1 MKIADH
7 ILEVVADL
15 KGKPQGAHNIRL
27 NGKTSSRQSTK
38 NIEIVNK
45 TDNPG
50 IDIIIKPG
58 TVSEFVH
65 IPVVIDTGGI
75 TEMVYNDFYVGENSD
90 VVIVAGCGIHND
102 GSHLT
107 QHDGIHTF
115 YVGKNS
121 KVKYVEKHYGEGNGT
136 GENVLNPVT
145 VIHLDEGSSMEMES
159 VQINGVDS
167 TKRVTKADLA
177 DNASLVTKE
186 IIMTSGTQLATT
198 DFQIELNGKGSSTN
212 IVSRSVAKGK
222 SSQVFTSIINGNN
235 ECIGHSECDAIIMDE
250 ATVKAVPD
258 VTAKHVDAM
267 LIHEAAIGKIAGDQ
281 INKLMTLGTVSYT
294 HLDVYKRQIFQGGR

>member
-281 INKLMTLGTVSYT
+281 INKLMTLGMSEEEAEEEIVSGF
-294 HLDVYKRQIFQGGR
+294 LR

>member
-1 MKIADH
+1 MKIVDH
-7 ILEVVADL
+7 ILDIVADL

-58 TVSEFVH
+58 TTSEFVH

-75 TEMVYNDFYVGENSD
+75 TEMVYNDFYIGEDSD
-90 VVIVAGCGIHND
+90 VVIVAGCGIHNN

-115 YVGKNS
+115 YVGKNA
-121 KVKYVEKHYGEGNGT
+121 KVKYVEKHYGEGEGT

-145 VIHLDEGSSMEMES
+145 VIHLEEGSTMEMES

-167 TKRVTKADLA
+167 TRRVTKAELA

-222 SSQVFTSIINGNN
+222 SSQVFTSVINGNN
-235 ECIGHSECDAIIMDE
+235 ECMGHSECDAIIMDE

-258 VTAKHVDAM
+258 VTANHVDAM

-281 INKLMTLGTVSYT
+281 INKLMTLGMSEEEAEEEIVSGF
-294 HLDVYKRQIFQGGR
+294 LR

>member
-1 MKIADH
+1 MKIVDH
-7 ILEVVADL
+7 ILDIVADL

-58 TVSEFVH
+58 TTSEFVH

-75 TEMVYNDFYVGENSD
+75 TEMVYNDFYIGEDSD
-90 VVIVAGCGIHND
+90 VVIVAGCGIHNN

-115 YVGKNS
+115 YVGKNA
-121 KVKYVEKHYGEGNGT
+121 KVKYVEKHYGEGEGT

-145 VIHLDEGSSMEMES
+145 VIHLEEGSTMEMES

-167 TKRVTKADLA
+167 TRRVTKAELA

-222 SSQVFTSIINGNN
+222 SSQVFTSVINGNN

-258 VTAKHVDAM
+258 VTANHVDAM

-281 INKLMTLGTVSYT
+281 INKLMTLGMSEEEAEEEIVSGF
-294 HLDVYKRQIFQGGR
+294 LR

>member
-75 TEMVYNDFYVGENSD
+75 TEMVYNDFYIGENSD

-121 KVKYVEKHYGEGNGT
+121 KVKYVEKHYGEGGGT
-136 GENVLNPVT
+136 GENVLNPIT

-167 TKRVTKADLA
+167 TRRVTKADLA

-281 INKLMTLGTVSYT
+281 INKLMTLGMSEEEAEEEIVSGF
-294 HLDVYKRQIFQGGR
+294 LR

>member
-1 MKIADH
+1 MTIVDH
-7 ILEVVADL
+7 ILDIVADL

-58 TVSEFVH
+58 TTSEFVH

-75 TEMVYNDFYVGENSD
+75 TEMVYNDFYIGEDSD
-90 VVIVAGCGIHND
+90 VVIVAGCGIHNN

-115 YVGKNS
+115 YVGKNA
-121 KVKYVEKHYGEGNGT
+121 KVKYVEKHYGEGEGT

-145 VIHLDEGSSMEMES
+145 VIHLEEGSTMEMES

-167 TKRVTKADLA
+167 TRRVTKAELA

-222 SSQVFTSIINGNN
+222 SSQVFTSVINGNN
-235 ECIGHSECDAIIMDE
+235 ECMGHSECDAIIMDE

-258 VTAKHVDAM
+258 VTANHVDAM

-281 INKLMTLGTVSYT
+281 INKLMTLGMSEEEAEEEIVSGF
-294 HLDVYKRQIFQGGR
+294 LR